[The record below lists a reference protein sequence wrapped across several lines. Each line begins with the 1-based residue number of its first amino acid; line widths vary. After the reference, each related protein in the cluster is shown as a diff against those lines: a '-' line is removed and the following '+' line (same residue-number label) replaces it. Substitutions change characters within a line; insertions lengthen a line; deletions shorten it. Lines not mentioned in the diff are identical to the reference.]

1 MANNSIGLDDAVGD
15 YVRSHTSPPTPTQSA
30 LIERTADLGRAAAMQ
45 IAPEQG
51 ELLTTLTEL
60 VDPALA
66 IEIGTFTGYSSL
78 AIARGLSPGAR
89 LLCFDVSEQWTS
101 IARTHWA
108 EAGLDDRIELRIGPA
123 IDTVRALPADT
134 VVDLAFID
142 ADKTGYLHYYEEL
155 VPRLSP
161 GGLICV
167 DNTLWSGAVADP
179 AADDESTEALREFNR
194 HVADDD
200 RTRQVMVPIGDGLT
214 LIRRNRP

>member
-1 MANNSIGLDDAVGD
+1 MANHSIGLDATLGD
-15 YVRSHTSPPTPTQSA
+15 YVRSHTSPPTPTQTA
-30 LIERTADLGRAAAMQ
+30 LIARTAELGRRAGMQ

-51 ELLTTLTEL
+51 ELLTTVTEL

-66 IEIGTFTGYSSL
+66 IEIGTFTGYSAL
-78 AIARGLSPGAR
+78 AIARGLSPDAT
-89 LLCFDVSEQWTS
+89 LVCCDVSEEWTS

-123 IDTVRALPADT
+123 IDTLAALPAGT

-142 ADKTGYLHYYEEL
+142 ADKTGYLAYYEEL

-167 DNTLWSGAVADP
+167 DNTLWSGAVANP
-179 AADDESTEALREFNR
+179 AIDDESTEALRAFNR

-214 LIRRNRP
+214 LIRRNRS